1 MSPIHTDALGDTAVH
16 AYERLR
22 TRILEAGGRSPD
34 ELGLAVLLRNG
45 MLAWL
50 RAHASVFSEVRAA
63 RDVPEP
69 TRVSMQCTMNW
80 CRSWWPSR

>member
-1 MSPIHTDALGDTAVH
+1 MSPIHSDALGDTAVN

-22 TRILEAGGRSPD
+22 TRILEAGVQSTD

-50 RAHASVFSEVRAA
+50 RTHASMFSEVRAA
-63 RDVPEP
+63 RDVPETDP
-69 TRVSMQCTMNW
+69 RLDA
-80 CRSWWPSR
+80 RAR